1 MFTLRVL
8 AATAMCC
15 SLALTSLPVSSDPG
29 NGKGPD
35 KGHAQGG
42 KGQGNKADQG
52 HKNQDSKG
60 NQGNK
65 GKGQQEGEWG
75 RSPHIDRDS
84 VLGILAGHRNDWQPG
99 PSLPPGI
106 QKNLARGKP
115 LPPGIAK
122 KLDGRLLTQ
131 LPHYEGY
138 EWQQAGADLIL
149 VSIASGLIYEVLN
162 GAFD

>member
-8 AATAMCC
+8 AATVMCC

-106 QKNLARGKP
+106 QKPRTGKTAAS
-115 LPPGIAK
+115 GDCEKA
-122 KLDGRLLTQ
+122 GRQ
-131 LPHYEGY
+131 
-138 EWQQAGADLIL
+138 
-149 VSIASGLIYEVLN
+149 VVNSIAPL
-162 GAFD
+162 

>member
-65 GKGQQEGEWG
+65 GKGQQGG
-75 RSPHIDRDS
+75 GVGPFASYRQGQCFRDS
-84 VLGILAGHRNDWQPG
+84 GR
-99 PSLPPGI
+99 PS
-106 QKNLARGKP
+106 Q
-115 LPPGIAK
+115 
-122 KLDGRLLTQ
+122 
-131 LPHYEGY
+131 
-138 EWQQAGADLIL
+138 
-149 VSIASGLIYEVLN
+149 
-162 GAFD
+162 